1 MQELFKNS
9 GYILPMSSLNL
20 KDLREKAG
28 LSMRE
33 LGRKIGEDHSNIR
46 YWEQTGKIP
55 RSDVLV
61 PMAEVLGV
69 SLEELLGLPKRKN
82 IQPVGGQLG
91 EVFRQVS
98 KLPRRRQQSVIK
110 VVEALV
116 KQNEEELAAK

>member
-1 MQELFKNS
+1 
-9 GYILPMSSLNL
+9 MSLLNL

-33 LGRKIGEDHSNIR
+33 LGRKICEDHSNIR